1 MTEDR
6 KSLKIKSAEEL
17 NVVSPPSMVTRSGQ
31 NLNSNKYKADIPT
44 RVIRYNHNQLYP
56 GLDRKRHVLLKKGK
70 LSPEKTIDLH
80 GLSTKRA
87 EEEVLAFL
95 FQSYSQGLRLV
106 LVITGKGRNSIQKVS
121 NSVHQTNDIGIIKK
135 SLTSW
140 IKNSDIMPLILPKQ
154 KSYKSLFSRDARQFL
169 AEIEIEPNS
178 KLLGV
183 NLKENSIK
191 ELANS
196 NILFVQRGEHAF
208 YPPLEKLSLRVGD
221 IIVLA
226 ATRKSLE
233 RAMQELGDQIHPHLT
248 KEPGDK
254 LEDAGEYLSKD
265 ARVLA
270 EVLIAPRSEMI
281 GKDLEQIRF
290 RNFTSCIV
298 LGLLRRS
305 RMLKD
310 RITEIPL
317 LAGDVLLVQ
326 GSEIGISN
334 LKQNS
339 DVVLIDFGIANQS
352 E

>member
-1 MTEDR
+1 VKRKSLSDADRSIWEKVSKTFDKHLIVTEDR

-140 IKNSDIMPLILPKQ
+140 IKNSDIMPLILHIMP
-154 KSYKSLFSRDARQFL
+154 AH
-169 AEIEIEPNS
+169 S
-178 KLLGV
+178 KHG
-183 NLKENSIK
+183 
-191 ELANS
+191 
-196 NILFVQRGEHAF
+196 GDGAF
-208 YPPLEKLSLRVGD
+208 YV
-221 IIVLA
+221 
-226 ATRKSLE
+226 
-233 RAMQELGDQIHPHLT
+233 
-248 KEPGDK
+248 
-254 LEDAGEYLSKD
+254 YLKK
-265 ARVLA
+265 RN
-270 EVLIAPRSEMI
+270 
-281 GKDLEQIRF
+281 IR
-290 RNFTSCIV
+290 
-298 LGLLRRS
+298 
-305 RMLKD
+305 
-310 RITEIPL
+310 
-317 LAGDVLLVQ
+317 
-326 GSEIGISN
+326 
-334 LKQNS
+334 
-339 DVVLIDFGIANQS
+339 
-352 E
+352 